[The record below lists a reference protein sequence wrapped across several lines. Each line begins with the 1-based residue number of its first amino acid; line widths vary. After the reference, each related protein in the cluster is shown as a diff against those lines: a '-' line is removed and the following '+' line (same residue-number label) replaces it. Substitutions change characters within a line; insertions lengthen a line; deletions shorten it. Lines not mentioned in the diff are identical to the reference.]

1 MINAELISRAQAGEE
16 HAFAQ
21 LVLSHERELGL
32 FLCRRVND
40 HHVAEDLLQDTFL
53 AAWKAIRKTSPD
65 LRVRPWLYKIALNA
79 ARQWERRQRILHFV
93 PFHPHQ
99 TTTQGEALSEQDDV
113 QRVLQKM
120 RREDAELLLLKT
132 AAGLTYS
139 EIGALLRIKPAA
151 VRQRL
156 HRARER
162 FRALYSGEKEA
173 GQ

>member
-1 MINAELISRAQAGEE
+1 MISAELVSRARAGEE

-21 LVLSHERELGL
+21 LVLTHERELGL
-32 FLCRRVND
+32 FLCRRVSD
-40 HHVAEDLLQDTFL
+40 PHVAQDLLQDTFL
-53 AAWKAIRKTSPD
+53 AAWKAIRKTGPD

-79 ARQWERRQRILHFV
+79 ARQWERRQRILRFV
-93 PFHPHQ
+93 PFQPHQ
-99 TTTQGEALSEQDDV
+99 ATIQVETPSLRDDV

-132 AAGLTYS
+132 AAELTYS
-139 EIGALLRIKPAA
+139 EIGALLKIKPET

-162 FRALYSGEKEA
+162 FRNLYGVEEET
-173 GQ
+173 G